1 MLYKISRLTLLTI
14 KFIKMASIAI
24 HPVTP
29 PKTNKVV
36 IKGGSGNACYEMIK
50 QTESEVTIA
59 PNTLNVWDEIET
71 LTINLQAPTE
81 GIVNEYLIQFTSGS
95 TPTTVT
101 LPKDLQWSQKFEVR
115 ANKTYQISIVD
126 ALATFCEFSPA
137 IPQVSFTASIT
148 EDTIGQ
154 PITDPLIVDPMI
166 ELTQWVI
173 DNEILV
179 ENSQELADLLIQLG
193 ELPSGVTGAVLP
205 EESLTMTLI
214 TDDGSL
220 EVYSPAA
227 INGNGLEDGF
237 EGNYMYLLYTE
248 STLVLFAIVN
258 ISQKFVMFGG

>member
-95 TPTTVT
+95 TPTVVT
-101 LPKDLQWSQKFEVR
+101 LPEDVKWASPLKTK
-115 ANKTYQISIVD
+115 ANKIYQISIVNNLAAYAEFN
-126 ALATFCEFSPA
+126 ALNVP
-137 IPQVSFTASIT
+137 
-148 EDTIGQ
+148 
-154 PITDPLIVDPMI
+154 
-166 ELTQWVI
+166 
-173 DNEILV
+173 
-179 ENSQELADLLIQLG
+179 
-193 ELPSGVTGAVLP
+193 
-205 EESLTMTLI
+205 
-214 TDDGSL
+214 
-220 EVYSPAA
+220 
-227 INGNGLEDGF
+227 
-237 EGNYMYLLYTE
+237 
-248 STLVLFAIVN
+248 
-258 ISQKFVMFGG
+258 